1 MENEFEKGFMA
12 GFLLNQRKS
21 DTPDEPDEPTI
32 NIKWTYPSNWLQLPE
47 PSENQIV
54 LLVNAKYSSSDRR
67 IEYVMQHVHSS
78 NTTINWG
85 DGTEYYRE
93 YHSYKAGTGHD
104 TGESEQWIITITFDE
119 SQEIRSEYLDSLHTT
134 NSTIST
140 LAMKIGNTRYIS
152 SSLGCTSSA
161 MQYIKILN
169 DELNISYSFSSAYRL
184 CKVELSE
191 KITKIPNSC
200 FNNAHNLS
208 DINLLNITEIGTNA
222 FRNCYL
228 LNPSGKMPNLTTIGN
243 YGFYN
248 TGTKNCIFPKL
259 TSIGDYAFSEC
270 PMLTN
275 VIIPDG
281 VTSIGNYAFYRCKFT
296 NIVIPDGVTSIG
308 DYAFYGCKITNVV
321 IPDSVTS
328 IGNYAFSNCP
338 MLTKIT
344 MSNSVVTIGQYV
356 FSGCLSLQS
365 INLENATIIGY
376 CEFANCKNLKTIK
389 ANKVL
394 SIGTGAFQSCSRL
407 LTAEFSSCN
416 SVGAAAFQYC
426 YTLRSCIL
434 ASGADIYKTAFQD
447 SYLVKVKYAE
457 TGSEELNT

>member
-54 LLVNAKYSSSDRR
+54 LLVDAAYSSSRTIAYNR
-67 IEYVMQHVHSS
+67 HHVGSS
-78 NTTINWG
+78 DTTINWG
-85 DGTEYYRE
+85 DGTEFYSE
-93 YHSYKAGTGHD
+93 SHSYTAGTGHD

-119 SQEIRSEYLDSLHTT
+119 SQEIGSEYLYALYSGTT
-134 NSTIST
+134 NSTMST
-140 LAMKIGNTRYIS
+140 LAMKIGNTRYIL
-152 SSLGCTSSA
+152 SLNCTSSA
-161 MQYIKILN
+161 IQYIKILN
-169 DELNISYSFSSAYRL
+169 DDLNTSYSFSSAYRL

-200 FNNAHNLS
+200 FKSAYNLS

-248 TGTKNCIFPKL
+248 TGIKNCIFPKL
-259 TSIGDYAFSEC
+259 TSIGDYAFSGC
-270 PMLTN
+270 SMLTN
-275 VIIPDG
+275 AIIPDG
-281 VTSIGNYAFYRCKFT
+281 VTSIGNYAFYKT
-296 NIVIPDGVTSIG
+296 NITNVVIPDGVTSIG
-308 DYAFYGCKITNVV
+308 NYAFYRCKITNVV

-328 IGNYAFSNCP
+328 IGNYAFSDCP

-344 MSNSVVTIGQYV
+344 MSNSVITIGQYI
-356 FSGCLSLQS
+356 FSGCLALQS
-365 INLENATIIGY
+365 INLENVTTIGY
-376 CEFANCKNLKTIK
+376 SEFANCKNLKTIK

-394 SIGTGAFQSCSRL
+394 SIGTSAFQNCPRL

-416 SVGAAAFQYC
+416 SVGASAFVYC

-434 ASGADIYKTAFQD
+434 ASGANIHNTAFNY
-447 SYLVKVKYAE
+447 SYLLEIKYAE
-457 TGSEELNT
+457 TESEELNT